1 MLFNSYIFIFIF
13 LPVTLIVWFSL
24 NKIKQYKL
32 AEVFLIGMSLWFY
45 AYFNFS
51 YLFIIVGSCLF
62 NFLIS
67 YFINRIEKKQFE
79 INYDFNN
86 KSNISANE
94 ELVKNSRN
102 SNNTILITSNG
113 NNTSNRK
120 NSRIKII
127 GIIGIIVNLGILFYY
142 KYFDFFI
149 ENINFIFQ
157 KDYNLKHILLPLG
170 ISFFTFQQLSYVVDR
185 MKGTAP
191 HYEIIDYMSFVT
203 FFPQLIAGPIVLHSE
218 LIPQFKDMEKRRFNV
233 DNFTD
238 GCVQAILGL
247 GKKVLLADTLALVV
261 NSAYDNRYYFTT
273 WSAILF
279 ILTYAFELYFD
290 FSGYCDIAMGIGKM
304 FNYEIP
310 RNFNYPYHSTSMKE
324 FWNRWHITLGRFFV
338 TYVYIP
344 LGGSRKGTKR
354 KIMNYMAVFLLSG
367 LWHGSSWNYV
377 MWGFLNG
384 LGVIFNNLRA
394 NTSQTKVT
402 KLQYEDDCTHKKFEN
417 LNFCDLKHFMSWL
430 CTFGYFLFTLFFFRC
445 ETMNDVGIVL
455 KGLIN
460 PVGVKFVVDM
470 AQYMDIPELYI
481 FKRALEMFAPQL
493 IRGLYLAAYILIMV
507 ICTLLLRGKNAEDIV
522 KEGNYT
528 TGKAIGLSI
537 ILIWSI
543 ISLSG
548 VSTFLYFNF

>member
-1 MLFNSYIFIFIF
+1 MLFNSYLFIFIF
-13 LPVTLIVWFSL
+13 LPVVLIGWFSL
-24 NKIKQYKL
+24 NKIKQYKT
-32 AEVFLIGMSLWFY
+32 AEIFLIGMSLWFY
-45 AYFNFS
+45 AYFNLS
-51 YLFIIVGSCLF
+51 YLFIIVGSCLC
-62 NFLIS
+62 NFLLS
-67 YFINRIEKKQFE
+67 YFIKRIEKKQADNNIYF
-79 INYDFNN
+79 NSANLKNN
-86 KSNISANE
+86 KKFNDEASINNNLI
-94 ELVKNSRN
+94 ELELIYKKKN
-102 SNNTILITSNG
+102 LG
-113 NNTSNRK
+113 
-120 NSRIKII
+120 IKLL
-127 GIIGIIVNLGILFYY
+127 GIIGIVINLGILFYY

-149 ENINFIFQ
+149 ENVNFIFQ

-170 ISFFTFQQLSYVVDR
+170 ISFFTFQQLSYVIDR
-185 MKGTAP
+185 MKGMAP
-191 HYEIIDYMSFVT
+191 HYGIIDYLSFVT

-218 LIPQFKDMEKRRFNV
+218 FIPQFKDLEKRKFNV

-279 ILTYAFELYFD
+279 IVTYAFELYFD

-304 FNYEIP
+304 FNYKIP
-310 RNFNYPYHSTSMKE
+310 RNFNYPYRSKSMKE
-324 FWNRWHITLGRFFV
+324 FWNRWHVTLGRFFV

-344 LGGSRKGTKR
+344 LGGSRKGTGR
-354 KIMNYMAVFLLSG
+354 KMVNYMAVFLFSG
-367 LWHGSSWNYV
+367 LWHGASWNYV

-384 LGVIFNNLRA
+384 LGVIFNNLCA
-394 NTSQTKVT
+394 EKKQSKMKADVCESE
-402 KLQYEDDCTHKKFEN
+402 KSFLQSVK
-417 LNFCDLKHFMSWL
+417 NFGSWA
-430 CTFGYFLFTLFFFRC
+430 CTFGYFLFTLIFFRC
-445 ETMNDVGIVL
+445 ETMNDVGIVF
-455 KGLIN
+455 KGLMN

-493 IRGLYLAAYILIMV
+493 IRSLYLVAYIIIMV

-522 KEGNYT
+522 KGGNYT
-528 TGKAIGLSI
+528 TKTAIGLAV

>member
-67 YFINRIEKKQFE
+67 LFIKKIEEKNYNSNDENNFESEYIDSSNYFIK
-79 INYDFNN
+79 NN
-86 KSNISANE
+86 KLSIKV
-94 ELVKNSRN
+94 LG
-102 SNNTILITSNG
+102 IL
-113 NNTSNRK
+113 
-120 NSRIKII
+120 
-127 GIIGIIVNLGILFYY
+127 GIIVNLGILFYY

-191 HYEIIDYMSFVT
+191 HYGIIDYMSFVT

-218 LIPQFKDMEKRRFNV
+218 LIPQFKDNEKRKFNIN
-233 DNFTD
+233 NFTD

-261 NSAYDNRYYFTT
+261 NNAYDNRYYFTT
-273 WSAILF
+273 WSVIVF
-279 ILTYAFELYFD
+279 ILAYAFELYFD

-304 FNYEIP
+304 FNYDIP
-310 RNFNYPYHSTSMKE
+310 RNFNYPYRSTSMKE
-324 FWNRWHITLGRFFV
+324 FWNRWHITLSRFFV

-354 KIMNYMAVFLLSG
+354 KMLNNMIVFLLSG
-367 LWHGSSWNYV
+367 LWHGASWNYV

-384 LGVIFNNLRA
+384 LGVMFNNI
-394 NTSQTKVT
+394 N
-402 KLQYEDDCTHKKFEN
+402 KKP
-417 LNFCDLKHFMSWL
+417 LKNKFISWL
-430 CTFGYFLFTLFFFRC
+430 CTFGYFLFTLIFFRC
-445 ETMNDVGIVL
+445 ETMHDVGIVL
-455 KGLIN
+455 KGLVN

-481 FKRALEMFAPQL
+481 FRRALEMFAPQF
-493 IRGLYLAAYILIMV
+493 IRGLYFVAFTIIMI
-507 ICTLLLRGKNAEDIV
+507 ICALLLRGKNAEDIV

-528 TGKAIGLSI
+528 TGKAIGLSV

>member
-1 MLFNSYIFIFIF
+1 MLFNSYLFIFIF
-13 LPVTLIVWFSL
+13 LPIVLIGWFSL
-24 NKIKQYKL
+24 NKLKQYKI
-32 AEVFLIGMSLWFY
+32 AEIFLIGMSLWFY
-45 AYFNFS
+45 AYFNLS

-62 NFLIS
+62 NFLLS
-67 YFINRIEKKQFE
+67 YLINRIEKKQSVSKSYSKVNDNKDYNFIDIDNDE
-79 INYDFNN
+79 KKINYF
-86 KSNISANE
+86 
-94 ELVKNSRN
+94 
-102 SNNTILITSNG
+102 SNNGIRKIL
-113 NNTSNRK
+113 
-120 NSRIKII
+120 
-127 GIIGIIVNLGILFYY
+127 GIVGICVNLGILFYY

-149 ENINFIFQ
+149 ENVNFIFQ

-170 ISFFTFQQLSYVVDR
+170 ISFFTFQQLSYVIDR

-191 HYEIIDYMSFVT
+191 HYGLIDYLSFVT

-218 LIPQFKDMEKRRFNV
+218 LIPQFKDLEKRKFNV

-279 ILTYAFELYFD
+279 IVTYAFELYFD

-304 FNYEIP
+304 FNYNIP
-310 RNFNYPYHSTSMKE
+310 RNFNYPYRSTSMKE

-354 KIMNYMAVFLLSG
+354 KMLNYMAVFLFSG

-384 LGVIFNNLRA
+384 LGVIYNNLRMEKKHIKIKE
-394 NTSQTKVT
+394 NQMKNICESNKSEKNVSGKT
-402 KLQYEDDCTHKKFEN
+402 KKFV
-417 LNFCDLKHFMSWL
+417 SWL
-430 CTFGYFLFTLFFFRC
+430 CTFGYFLFTLIFFRC
-445 ETMNDVGIVL
+445 ETMHDVGIVF
-455 KGLIN
+455 KGLVN

-481 FKRALEMFAPQL
+481 FKRALEMMAPQF
-493 IRGLYLAAYILIMV
+493 IRSLYFVAYIIVMI

-528 TGKAIGLSI
+528 TKMAVGLSI

>member
-1 MLFNSYIFIFIF
+1 MSHKHK
-13 LPVTLIVWFSL
+13 
-24 NKIKQYKL
+24 NKIKQYKI
-32 AEVFLIGMSLWFY
+32 AEILLIGMSLWFY

-62 NFLIS
+62 NFSIS
-67 YFINRIEKKQFE
+67 YLIKKIEKKDYNKNTS
-79 INYDFNN
+79 INTVNN
-86 KSNISANE
+86 KQI
-94 ELVKNSRN
+94 NSRLLKK
-102 SNNTILITSNG
+102 IL
-113 NNTSNRK
+113 
-120 NSRIKII
+120 
-127 GIIGIIVNLGILFYY
+127 GIIGIAANIGILFYY

-157 KDYNLKHILLPLG
+157 KNYNLKHILLPLG
-170 ISFFTFQQLSYVVDR
+170 ISFFTFQQLSYVIDR

-191 HYEIIDYMSFVT
+191 HYGIIDYMSFVT

-218 LIPQFKDMEKRRFNV
+218 LVPQFKDLEKRKFNV
-233 DNFTD
+233 NNFTD

-261 NSAYDNRYYFTT
+261 NSAYNNRYYFTT

-304 FNYEIP
+304 FNYDIP
-310 RNFNYPYHSTSMKE
+310 RNFNYPYRSTSMKE
-324 FWNRWHITLGRFFV
+324 FWNRWHITLGRFFT

-344 LGGSRKGTKR
+344 LGGSRKGTAR
-354 KIMNYMAVFLLSG
+354 KMLNYMVVFLLSG
-367 LWHGSSWNYV
+367 LWHGASWNYII
-377 MWGFLNG
+377 WGVLNG

-394 NTSQTKVT
+394 DN
-402 KLQYEDDCTHKKFEN
+402 HKKDNVCDNKKSISYN
-417 LNFCDLKHFMSWL
+417 LKNFTSWM
-430 CTFGYFLFTLFFFRC
+430 CTFGYFLFTLIFFRC

-455 KGLIN
+455 KGLTN
-460 PVGVKFVVDM
+460 PFGFKFVVDM

-481 FKRALEMFAPQL
+481 FKRALEMFAPSM
-493 IRGLYLAAYILIMV
+493 IRSLYLIAFIIVMV
-507 ICTLLLRGKNAEDIV
+507 ICALLLRGKNAEDIV

-528 TGKAIGLSI
+528 PAKAIGLSI

>member
-1 MLFNSYIFIFIF
+1 MLFNSYLFIFIF
-13 LPVTLIVWFSL
+13 LPIVLIVWFSL

-62 NFLIS
+62 NFFIS
-67 YFINRIEKKQFE
+67 FIINKLENKEKHACHLKDDEIKEHENIKNNR
-79 INYDFNN
+79 
-86 KSNISANE
+86 SSW
-94 ELVKNSRN
+94 
-102 SNNTILITSNG
+102 
-113 NNTSNRK
+113 
-120 NSRIKII
+120 IKVL
-127 GIIGIIVNLGILFYY
+127 GIIGIVVNIGILFYY
-142 KYFDFFI
+142 KYYDFFI

-157 KDYNLKHILLPLG
+157 KDFNLKHILLPLG
-170 ISFFTFQQLSYVVDR
+170 ISFFTFQQLSYVIDR

-191 HYEIIDYMSFVT
+191 HYGVIDYMSFVT

-218 LIPQFKDMEKRRFNV
+218 LIPQFRDVEKRKFNV

-261 NSAYDNRYYFTT
+261 NEAYFNRYYFTT
-273 WSAILF
+273 WSTIVF
-279 ILTYAFELYFD
+279 ILAYAFELYFD

-304 FNYEIP
+304 FNYDIP
-310 RNFNYPYHSTSMKE
+310 RNFNYPYRSTSMKE

-354 KIMNYMAVFLLSG
+354 KMLNYMIVFLLSG
-367 LWHGSSWNYV
+367 LWHGYSWNYV
-377 MWGFLNG
+377 LWGVLNG
-384 LGVIFNNLRA
+384 LGVIFNNL
-394 NTSQTKVT
+394 
-402 KLQYEDDCTHKKFEN
+402 N
-417 LNFCDLKHFMSWL
+417 LFKPLKNRFVSWL
-430 CTFGYFLFTLFFFRC
+430 CTFGYFLFTLLFFRC

-455 KGLIN
+455 KGLCN
-460 PVGVKFVVDM
+460 PIGVKYIVDM
-470 AQYMDIPELYI
+470 AQYMDIPELYV
-481 FKRALEMFAPQL
+481 FKRALEMTAPQM
-493 IRGLYLAAYILIMV
+493 IRGLYFAAFVIIMV
-507 ICTLLLRGKNAEDIV
+507 VCVILLRGKNAEDIV

-528 TGKAIGLSI
+528 TKKAIGISI
-537 ILIWSI
+537 IFIWSV

>member
-1 MLFNSYIFIFIF
+1 MLFNSYLFIFIF
-13 LPVTLIVWFSL
+13 LPIVLIGWFSL
-24 NKIKQYKL
+24 NKIKQYKT
-32 AEVFLIGMSLWFY
+32 AEIFLIGMSLWFY
-45 AYFNFS
+45 AYFNLS
-51 YLFIIVGSCLF
+51 YLFIIVGSCLC
-62 NFLIS
+62 NFLLS
-67 YFINRIEKKQFE
+67 YFINRIEKKQGYNSSE
-79 INYDFNN
+79 LKNN
-86 KSNISANE
+86 KKSNEVDYINENLTKIDSISKK
-94 ELVKNSRN
+94 KN
-102 SNNTILITSNG
+102 LG
-113 NNTSNRK
+113 
-120 NSRIKII
+120 IKVLGIV
-127 GIIGIIVNLGILFYY
+127 GIIINLGILFYY

-149 ENINFIFQ
+149 ENVNFIFQ

-170 ISFFTFQQLSYVVDR
+170 ISFFTFQQLSYVIDR

-191 HYEIIDYMSFVT
+191 HYGIIDYLSFVT

-218 LIPQFKDMEKRRFNV
+218 FIPQFKDLEKRKFNV

-273 WSAILF
+273 WSALLF
-279 ILTYAFELYFD
+279 IVTYAFELYFD

-304 FNYEIP
+304 FNYKIP
-310 RNFNYPYHSTSMKE
+310 RNFNYPYRSISMKE
-324 FWNRWHITLGRFFV
+324 FWNHWHITLGRFFV

-354 KIMNYMAVFLLSG
+354 KMLNYMAVFLFSG
-367 LWHGSSWNYV
+367 LWHGASWNYV

-394 NTSQTKVT
+394 EKKQVKINPLENNCKTEKVHSQNRK
-402 KLQYEDDCTHKKFEN
+402 
-417 LNFCDLKHFMSWL
+417 NFVSWA
-430 CTFGYFLFTLFFFRC
+430 CTFGYFLFTLIFFRC
-445 ETMNDVGIVL
+445 ETMHDVGIVF
-455 KGLIN
+455 KGLLN

-481 FKRALEMFAPQL
+481 FKRALEMIAPQL
-493 IRGLYLAAYILIMV
+493 IRSLYFVAYAIIMV

-522 KEGNYT
+522 KEGKYT
-528 TGKAIGLSI
+528 TGKAIGLAI
-537 ILIWSI
+537 ILIWSV

>member
-1 MLFNSYIFIFIF
+1 
-13 LPVTLIVWFSL
+13 
-24 NKIKQYKL
+24 
-32 AEVFLIGMSLWFY
+32 
-45 AYFNFS
+45 
-51 YLFIIVGSCLF
+51 
-62 NFLIS
+62 
-67 YFINRIEKKQFE
+67 
-79 INYDFNN
+79 
-86 KSNISANE
+86 
-94 ELVKNSRN
+94 
-102 SNNTILITSNG
+102 
-113 NNTSNRK
+113 
-120 NSRIKII
+120 
-127 GIIGIIVNLGILFYY
+127 
-142 KYFDFFI
+142 
-149 ENINFIFQ
+149 
-157 KDYNLKHILLPLG
+157 
-170 ISFFTFQQLSYVVDR
+170 

-191 HYEIIDYMSFVT
+191 HYGIIDYMSFVT

-218 LIPQFKDMEKRRFNV
+218 LVPQFRDIEKRKFNV

-273 WSAILF
+273 WSVIVF

-304 FNYEIP
+304 FNYDIP
-310 RNFNYPYHSTSMKE
+310 RNFNYPYRSTSMKE

-354 KIMNYMAVFLLSG
+354 KMLNYMAVFLLSG
-367 LWHGSSWNYV
+367 LWHGASWNYV

-384 LGVIFNNLRA
+384 LGVMFNNL
-394 NTSQTKVT
+394 
-402 KLQYEDDCTHKKFEN
+402 N
-417 LNFCDLKHFMSWL
+417 LKPLKNRFVSWL
-430 CTFGYFLFTLFFFRC
+430 CTFGYFLFTLIFFRC

-455 KGLIN
+455 KGLVN

-481 FKRALEMFAPQL
+481 FKRALEMFAPSM
-493 IRGLYLAAYILIMV
+493 IRSLYFIAFVIIMV
-507 ICTLLLRGKNAEDIV
+507 ICALLLRGKNAEDIV

-528 TGKAIGLSI
+528 TSKAIGLSV
-537 ILIWSI
+537 ILIWSV

>member
-13 LPVTLIVWFSL
+13 LPIVLIVWFSL
-24 NKIKQYKL
+24 NKIKLYKT
-32 AEVFLIGMSLWFY
+32 AEIFLVGMSLWFY

-62 NFLIS
+62 NYFIS
-67 YFINRIEKKQFE
+67 YFINRIEKNKK
-79 INYDFNN
+79 
-86 KSNISANE
+86 KSNLIKA
-94 ELVKNSRN
+94 LGIFGIV
-102 SNNTILITSNG
+102 SNLM
-113 NNTSNRK
+113 
-120 NSRIKII
+120 
-127 GIIGIIVNLGILFYY
+127 ILFYY

-149 ENINFIFQ
+149 ENVNFIFQ

-170 ISFFTFQQLSYVVDR
+170 ISFFTFQQLSFIVDR
-185 MKGTAP
+185 MKGEAP
-191 HYEIIDYMSFVT
+191 HYKIIDYMSFVT

-218 LIPQFKDMEKRRFNV
+218 LVPQFKDMEKRKFNV

-238 GCVQAILGL
+238 GCVQFILGL

-261 NSAYDNRYYFTT
+261 NNAYNNRYYFTT
-273 WSAILF
+273 WSVIVF
-279 ILTYAFELYFD
+279 IITYAFELYFD

-304 FNYEIP
+304 FNYDIP
-310 RNFNYPYHSTSMKE
+310 KNFNYPYRSTSMKE

-354 KIMNYMAVFLLSG
+354 KLFNYMAVFLLSG
-367 LWHGSSWNYV
+367 LWHGASWNYV

-384 LGVIFNNLRA
+384 LGVIVNNL
-394 NTSQTKVT
+394 NLKPI
-402 KLQYEDDCTHKKFEN
+402 KNKFI
-417 LNFCDLKHFMSWL
+417 SWI
-430 CTFGYFLFTLFFFRC
+430 CTFGYFLFTLIFFRC

-455 KGLIN
+455 KGFIN

-481 FKRALEMFAPQL
+481 FKRALEILAPDM
-493 IRGLYLAAYILIMV
+493 IRGLYFIAFVILMI
-507 ICTLLLRGKNAEDIV
+507 ICTLLLCGKNAEDIV
-522 KEGNYT
+522 KEGKYT
-528 TGKAIGLSI
+528 TKKAIGLSI
-537 ILIWSI
+537 IFVWSV

>member
-1 MLFNSYIFIFIF
+1 MLFNSYLFIFIF
-13 LPVTLIVWFSL
+13 LPIVLIVWFSL
-24 NKIKQYKL
+24 NKMKMHKI
-32 AEVFLIGMSLWFY
+32 AEIFLIGMSLWFY

-67 YFINRIEKKQFE
+67 YFINRIEKKQSG
-79 INYDFNN
+79 N
-86 KSNISANE
+86 
-94 ELVKNSRN
+94 RN
-102 SNNTILITSNG
+102 SG
-113 NNTSNRK
+113 
-120 NSRIKII
+120 IKVL
-127 GIIGIIVNLGILFYY
+127 GIIGIIANIGILFYY

-149 ENINFIFQ
+149 ENVNFIFQ
-157 KDYNLKHILLPLG
+157 KEYNLKHILLPLG
-170 ISFFTFQQLSYVVDR
+170 ISFFTFQQLSYVIDR

-218 LIPQFKDMEKRRFNV
+218 LVPQFKDLEKRKFNV

-261 NSAYDNRYYFTT
+261 NGAYNNRYYFTT
-273 WSAILF
+273 WSAIIF
-279 ILTYAFELYFD
+279 ILAYAFELYFD

-304 FNYEIP
+304 FNYDIP
-310 RNFNYPYHSTSMKE
+310 QNFKYPYRSTSMKE
-324 FWNRWHITLGRFFV
+324 FWNRWHITLGRFFT

-344 LGGSRKGTKR
+344 LGGSRKGPKR
-354 KIMNYMAVFLLSG
+354 KIFNYMAVFLLSG

-377 MWGFLNG
+377 IWGFLNG
-384 LGVIFNNLRA
+384 LGVIFNNLCA
-394 NTSQTKVT
+394 
-402 KLQYEDDCTHKKFEN
+402 DKKKIEKIN
-417 LNFCDLKHFMSWL
+417 NSEKTTEKINDKIKHFISWL
-430 CTFGYFLFTLFFFRC
+430 CTFGYFLFTLIFFRC

-481 FKRALEMFAPQL
+481 FKRALEMFAPSM
-493 IRGLYLAAYILIMV
+493 IRNLYLIAFIIVMV
-507 ICTLLLRGKNAEDIV
+507 ICALLLRGKNAEDIV

-528 TGKAIGLSI
+528 TAKAIGLSI